1 VFSNSV
7 KAFTNRYPQDKKQSA
22 KLLLTEQKRAGLS
35 VSLKGHLRRVDFSL
49 EVLFVDE
56 DEVGLVV
63 LGMFD
68 EGGETGFVHV
78 IYE

>member
-1 VFSNSV
+1 
-7 KAFTNRYPQDKKQSA
+7 
-22 KLLLTEQKRAGLS
+22 

-68 EGGETGFVHV
+68 EGGEAGFVHV
-78 IYE
+78 IYK

>member
-1 VFSNSV
+1 
-7 KAFTNRYPQDKKQSA
+7 
-22 KLLLTEQKRAGLS
+22 LTEQKRAGLS

-68 EGGETGFVHV
+68 EGGEAGFVHI